1 MLYSV
6 KRFWKNCQLWLLE
19 INNVFNEYEELN
31 GAGFTWE
38 LVGYV
43 SHFTSY
49 YMNKMCPE
57 KNKGIL
63 HADLESKE
71 PHFQGWSI
79 QLLLIKVAIMKKQ
92 PQDKD
97 QIKGMVITS
106 HCLKHQKESRHS
118 LNQGLQHN
126 TTQTPRKSQ
135 NSPSYAAVATLK
147 CRERAYLSCGYSCN
161 YIIVYLSTYPSN
173 IYVYM
178 YNIYKCAYLH
188 KIPFFPLI
196 FMIVFG
202 KYTIPFTAIFSF
214 LTYI

>member
-19 INNVFNEYEELN
+19 INNVVNEYEELN

-38 LVGYV
+38 FVGYV

-92 PQDKD
+92 PKDKD
-97 QIKGMVITS
+97 QIKGMVITP

-126 TTQTPRKSQ
+126 TTQHKLPENHRIVQAMLQLPHWSVEKEHIFLVVI
-135 NSPSYAAVATLK
+135 PATILLFI
-147 CRERAYLSCGYSCN
+147 CLP
-161 YIIVYLSTYPSN
+161 IHLI
-173 IYVYM
+173 YM
-178 YNIYKCAYLH
+178 YTCTIYTSVHTYIKYL
-188 KIPFFPLI
+188 FFPL
-196 FMIVFG
+196 
-202 KYTIPFTAIFSF
+202 YSW
-214 LTYI
+214 